1 MEWSKYSSLKTANKV
16 DFEKVAEVKDDDDNV
31 TKKAHVVL
39 AQKQFNPDTGEALD
53 DYKKELSLANLES
66 DKAGFEADKKRAEDN
81 LSGLTSAID
90 DFKKV

>member
-1 MEWSKYSSLKTANKV
+1 MEWSKYSGLKTASKV
-16 DFEKVAEVKDDDDNV
+16 AFEKVDEVKDGDTV

-81 LSGLTSAID
+81 LSGITSAID

>member
-1 MEWSKYSSLKTANKV
+1 MEWSKYISLKTANKV

-53 DYKKELSLANLES
+53 DYKKELSLAGIQVPLSE
-66 DKAGFEADKKRAEDN
+66 DELQGATKWFCFGDFAGFIYSE
-81 LSGLTSAID
+81 
-90 DFKKV
+90 